1 MYDGHVPFVPSFAK
15 TNKEIIEY
23 TLLCFSFHNSKKRK
37 NEKNHRNH
45 DKRELHW
52 EPEGGLGFRAV
63 EASAL

>member
-23 TLLCFSFHNSKKRK
+23 TLLCFSFERNR
-37 NEKNHRNH
+37 RNH